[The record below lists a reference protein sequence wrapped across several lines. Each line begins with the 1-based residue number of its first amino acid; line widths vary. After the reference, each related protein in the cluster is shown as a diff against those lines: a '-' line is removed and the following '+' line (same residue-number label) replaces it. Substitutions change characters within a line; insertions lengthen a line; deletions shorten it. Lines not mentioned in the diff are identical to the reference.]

1 MIVRSASFGALIDV
15 AEYAEMKVGIL
26 VKNRAFRIHVEAEV
40 PGNKVPIGARLH
52 GKFADALT
60 TRPASILEKRRSA
73 IGGKLI

>member
-1 MIVRSASFGALIDV
+1 
-15 AEYAEMKVGIL
+15 
-26 VKNRAFRIHVEAEV
+26 V